1 MIGIKFWGFIKN
13 LSLFFPII
21 STLKNRIEDIS
32 LGLALRHFYVLCFM
46 RFIVKN
52 LETIEK
58 YKQENK
64 ILLQQLIIN
73 VSFVFW

>member
-1 MIGIKFWGFIKN
+1 
-13 LSLFFPII
+13 
-21 STLKNRIEDIS
+21 
-32 LGLALRHFYVLCFM
+32 M
-46 RFIVKN
+46 RFIVEN

-64 ILLQQLIIN
+64 IRLPQLIVN